1 MNTMPSIKQREL
13 RIIHEFDAP
22 KEMVFDAFSTAEAL
36 NEWWGPVETRNSV
49 LSLDFRTGGIFH
61 YKMEKDGK
69 VSYGRFVFGKIQPH
83 DLLEFTVAFA
93 DEKANVVKAPFDMEF
108 PREIFYRL
116 MFSEQ
121 NGKTIISL
129 IGNPVNATHDEEEVF
144 TAIEA
149 DMQRGF
155 ASTFN
160 QLEQYISAQFKLRTQ
175 LKTNTMASTS
185 TYLNFP
191 GNTEEALNFYKSV
204 FKTEFRGNGI
214 QRFGDIPPQAGQ
226 PPIAENVKKMVL
238 HAELPITGGHILMAT
253 DAPKEMGF
261 NLTPG
266 NNMHICIEPETRAE
280 TKRIFD
286 GLSAGGTVTMPL
298 ADMFWGAY
306 FGQFT
311 DKYGINWMVNCVEKK

>member
-1 MNTMPSIKQREL
+1 MNTMPSTKQKEL
-13 RIIHEFDAP
+13 RIIHEFNAP
-22 KEMVFDAFSTAEAL
+22 KEMVFDAFATAEAL
-36 NEWWGPVETRNSV
+36 NEWWGPVETNNSV
-49 LSLDFRTGGIFH
+49 VSLDFRPGGIFH

-83 DLLEFTVAFA
+83 DLLEFTVSFA
-93 DEKANVVKAPFDMEF
+93 DENANIVKAPFEMEL
-108 PREIFYRL
+108 PHEIFYRL
-116 MFSEQ
+116 MFTEQ
-121 NGKTIISL
+121 YGKTIISL
-129 IGNPVNATHDEEEVF
+129 IGNPVNATKEQAEVF

-155 ASTFN
+155 TSTFD
-160 QLEQYISAQFKLRTQ
+160 QLDQYINAQFRLRSQ

-191 GNTEEALNFYKSV
+191 GNTEEAFNFYKSV

-214 QRFGDIPPQAGQ
+214 QRFGDIPAQ
-226 PPIAENVKKMVL
+226 PGYPPVAENVKKMIL
-238 HAELPITGGHILMAT
+238 HVELPITGGHILMAT

-266 NNMHICIEPETRAE
+266 NNMHICIQPETRAE
-280 TKRIFD
+280 AKRLFD
-286 GLSAGGTVTMPL
+286 GLSADGKITMPL

-306 FGQFT
+306 FGEFT
-311 DKYGINWMVNCVEKK
+311 DKYGINWMVNCIER